1 MYGWLYTPIWEI
13 DKLKKNNFDE
23 HLYSQMKKK
32 ALKFMY
38 DAHITEK
45 FWRYSEKWIVDIESQ
60 GRVRF
65 EILQEAI
72 P

>member
-1 MYGWLYTPIWEI
+1 
-13 DKLKKNNFDE
+13 
-23 HLYSQMKKK
+23 MKKK
-32 ALKFMY
+32 ALKFTY

-60 GRVRF
+60 GRVSF